1 MSTTFFRWVLLDH
14 ELWFIQPFRADEW
27 RLYNQTSLQ
36 PQAGPALTQDKTFDR
51 NRLIFCCKHAS

>member
-1 MSTTFFRWVLLDH
+1 MLLDH